1 VVSRRIE
8 DHALIGDTHTAA
20 LVGRDG
26 AITWLCLPRFDAPAC
41 FAALVGDD
49 DDGQWTIAPVGAVLS
64 TRRAYREGTLVL
76 ETVTQTE
83 TGTVRVIDFMPHRH
97 GAPTVVRIVEG
108 VTGEVSMRSALCL
121 RFDYGRSVPWVRSEG
136 ATLRAVAGSQSV
148 VVTCPV
154 PMEGDNRRR
163 VADFTVRAGQRVS
176 FVMTWHGW
184 GQEMPAARDAEQ
196 LLKDTVGEW
205 RAWSGRLHVQG
216 PWADLV
222 TRSLVTLKALTYE
235 PTGALVAAPTT
246 SLPEQLGGSRN
257 WDYRYTWLR
266 DAAFTLE
273 AFTANGCLTEAVAW
287 RDWLL
292 RAVAGDPGQLQ
303 IVYGIEGERWLPE
316 LTLDWLKG
324 FEASTPVR
332 IGNGAAE
339 QFQLDVYGEVL
350 SAMHEARCAGMAP
363 DADAWALQRALVDF
377 VEAHW
382 REPDEGI
389 WEVRGGRRHFVHSK
403 VMAWVAFDRA
413 ARAVTEHG
421 LPGDAVR
428 YRSLA
433 DRVHEDVCRRGYD
446 PDLGT
451 FVQHYGSRRLDASLL
466 LMPAVG
472 FLPADDPR
480 VVRTVDAIAE
490 DLTRDG
496 FVQRYRTEDDELSAP
511 DGLTGPEG
519 SFVLCTFWLID
530 ALAMRGDQA
539 RAVSLFERVLAT
551 ANDVGLLSEEYDAPG
566 RRMLGNFPQAFSH
579 VGLVNSARRLGA
591 ATLGSTEPA
600 VLSAAGRSTRRS
612 RPGRTSAMS
621 LPPTDQGAA

>member
-1 VVSRRIE
+1 VSAVSRRIE

-20 LVGRDG
+20 LVGLDG

-41 FAALVGDD
+41 FAALLGDD
-49 DDGQWTIAPVGAVLS
+49 DDGQWTIAPVGSVLS

-83 TGTVRVIDFMPHRH
+83 TGTVKVVDFMPHRH

-108 VTGEVSMRSALCL
+108 ITGEVSMRSALCL
-121 RFDYGRSVPWVRSEG
+121 RFDYGRSVPWVRVDG
-136 ATLRAVAGSQSV
+136 ATLQAVAGSQSV

-163 VADFTVRAGQRVS
+163 VADFTVSAGQRVP

-184 GQEMPAARDAEQ
+184 GQERPSAPDADQ
-196 LLKDTVGEW
+196 LLADTVGEW
-205 RAWSGRLHVQG
+205 RAWSTRLQVHG
-216 PWADLV
+216 PWAEQV

-235 PTGALVAAPTT
+235 PSGALVAAPTT

-292 RAVAGDPGQLQ
+292 RAVAGDPSQLQ

-316 LTLDWLKG
+316 LTLGWLKG

-339 QFQLDVYGEVL
+339 QFQLDVYGEVF
-350 SAMHEARCAGMAP
+350 SAMHEARRAGMAP
-363 DADAWALQRALVDF
+363 DADAWALQRALADF

-382 REPDEGI
+382 QEPDEGI

-421 LPGDAVR
+421 LAGDALR
-428 YRSLA
+428 YRTLA
-433 DRVHEDVCRRGYD
+433 DQVHADVCRRGYD

-490 DLTRDG
+490 NLTRDG
-496 FVQRYRTEDDELSAP
+496 FVQRYQTEDDALSAP
-511 DGLTGPEG
+511 DGLTGSEG
-519 SFVLCTFWLID
+519 SFVLCTFWLVD
-530 ALAMRGDQA
+530 ALAMRGERT
-539 RAVSLFERVLAT
+539 RAVTLFERVLAT
-551 ANDVGLLSEEYDAPG
+551 ANDVGLLSEEHDVPG

-591 ATLGSTEPA
+591 SAPDRTW
-600 VLSAAGRSTRRS
+600 SAAL
-612 RPGRTSAMS
+612 A
-621 LPPTDQGAA
+621 

>member
-1 VVSRRIE
+1 MSRRIE

-20 LVGRDG
+20 LVARDG

-49 DDGQWTIAPVGAVLS
+49 DDGQWTLAPVGGVPC
-64 TRRAYREGTLVL
+64 TRRGYRDGTLVL
-76 ETVTQTE
+76 ESVWETE
-83 TGTVRVIDFMPHRH
+83 TGTVRVIDFMPHRY

-108 VTGEVSMRSALCL
+108 VTGEVEMRSTLCL
-121 RFDYGRSVPWVRSEG
+121 RFDYGRSVPWISTEG
-136 ATLRAVAGSQSV
+136 DTLRAVAGSQSV

-154 PMEGDNRRR
+154 LLQGDNHRRA
-163 VADFTVRAGQRVS
+163 ADFTVAAGQRLS

-184 GQEMPAARDAEQ
+184 GQELQAVPDAEQ
-196 LLKDTVGEW
+196 LLTDTVNEW
-205 RAWSGRLHVQG
+205 RAWSGRLTVRG
-216 PWADLV
+216 PWARLV
-222 TRSLVTLKALTYE
+222 TRSLITLKALTYE

-273 AFTANGCLTEAVAW
+273 SFTANGCLTEAVAW

-292 RAVAGDPGQLQ
+292 RAVAGDPAQLQ

-316 LTLDWLKG
+316 LTLGWLAG
-324 FEASTPVR
+324 FESSTPVR
-332 IGNGAAE
+332 IGNGAAD

-350 SAMHEARCAGMAP
+350 SALYEARRAGTAP
-363 DADAWALQRALVDF
+363 DTDAWALQRALADF

-403 VMAWVAFDRA
+403 VMVWVAFDRA

-421 LPGDAVR
+421 LPGDASR
-428 YRSLA
+428 YRRLA
-433 DRVHEDVCRRGYD
+433 DEVHADVCRRGYD
-446 PDLGT
+446 ADLGT

-472 FLPADDPR
+472 FLAADDPR
-480 VVRTVDAIAE
+480 VVRTVDAIATH
-490 DLTRDG
+490 LTRDG
-496 FVQRYRTEDDELSAP
+496 FVQRYQTDDDGLAAP
-511 DGLTGPEG
+511 DGLVGPEG
-519 SFVLCTFWLID
+519 TFVLCTFWLVD
-530 ALAMRGDQA
+530 ALAMRGDLA
-539 RAVSLFERVLAT
+539 RATALFEQVLAT
-551 ANDVGLLSEEYDAPG
+551 ANDVGLLSEEYDVRG
-566 RRMLGNFPQAFSH
+566 QRMLGNFPQAFSH
-579 VGLVNSARRLGA
+579 VGLVNSARRLTDAATSRQVVPYAREHVRSSGA
-591 ATLGSTEPA
+591 APPA
-600 VLSAAGRSTRRS
+600 Q
-612 RPGRTSAMS
+612 
-621 LPPTDQGAA
+621 PPTDQGAA